1 MDQDMTSK
9 HTVSADLDQAT
20 PSPAKSA
27 ISDGPSPE
35 TAATAITG
43 RAAFVVDTS
52 AAGIVVRT
60 AFVGENG
67 QVIELPA
74 VFPDLG
80 YALQQ
85 IDHLRQIVIDRFA
98 QAAQVGVQVMA
109 AQGQASSPASADAD
123 RVGAGN
129 EAQAAVAGSG
139 STHVAA

>member
-1 MDQDMTSK
+1 MTSK
-9 HTVSADLDQAT
+9 HSASADLDQAT
-20 PSPAKSA
+20 ATPSSA
-27 ISDGPSPE
+27 ATSDAPSPE
-35 TAATAITG
+35 AAATPITG

-60 AFVGENG
+60 AFVGEAG

-98 QAAQVGVQVMA
+98 QAAQVGVQVIA
-109 AQGQASSPASADAD
+109 AQGQAASPASAEAAQPVDAGTGSA
-123 RVGAGN
+123 RV
-129 EAQAAVAGSG
+129 VA
-139 STHVAA
+139 